1 MTVIVRSRLQIQLG
15 ESKIAVRVKVAL
27 VSITMLTSASCGRD
41 QLLGSYSF
49 TAPQTVSIRYESE
62 SRGLTPS
69 ERIVELRFGT
79 NVFRVMVP
87 QEVLNTGDGTIR
99 LSVRVHPDDDEY
111 FLVDLGGEA
120 LNSSRR
126 VRVERNLIPA
136 MA

>member
-1 MTVIVRSRLQIQLG
+1 MTVIARNGLQIELG
-15 ESKIAVRVKVAL
+15 ESKIAELVKVTLTNIGML
-27 VSITMLTSASCGRD
+27 VSVSCRRD
-41 QLLGSYSF
+41 QFLGSHSF

-99 LSVRVHPDDDEY
+99 LSVRVHPDNDQY
-111 FLVDLGGEA
+111 LLVDLGGEA

-136 MA
+136 VA